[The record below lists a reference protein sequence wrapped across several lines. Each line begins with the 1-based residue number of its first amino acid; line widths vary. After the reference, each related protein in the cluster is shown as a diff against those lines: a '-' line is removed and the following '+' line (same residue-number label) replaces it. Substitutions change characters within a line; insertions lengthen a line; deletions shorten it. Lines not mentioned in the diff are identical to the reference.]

1 MLSAQ
6 YKKRQ
11 NLIIASKSELE
22 KQMEEELEEIEEL
35 ERSLAKAEQTNERQK
50 MELKRLQERTRRDQ
64 RNVVEMEKSLYVSLA
79 STLLGRA
86 AHINGFD
93 IGKMAF
99 AANASRF
106 Q

>member
-64 RNVVEMEKSLYVSLA
+64 RNVVEMEKSLYVSLV
-79 STLLGRA
+79 STLLGAR
-86 AHINGFD
+86 HILTAL
-93 IGKMAF
+93 I
-99 AANASRF
+99 
-106 Q
+106 